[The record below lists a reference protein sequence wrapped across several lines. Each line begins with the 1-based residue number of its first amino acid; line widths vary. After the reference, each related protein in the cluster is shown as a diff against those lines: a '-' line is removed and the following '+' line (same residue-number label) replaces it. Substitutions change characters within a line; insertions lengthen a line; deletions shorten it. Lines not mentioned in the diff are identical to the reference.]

1 MTISL
6 DKVLK
11 SLPKARQEKIEQNAA
26 QLIKEYKSIQDL
38 RKDLGLT
45 QNDLAIKQGVKQV
58 NISNLEK
65 RDDMHLS
72 TLKKYVQALGCEL
85 EINIKLP
92 NDRIARI
99 KNLPL

>member
-65 RDDMHLS
+65 RVDMHLS
-72 TLKKYVQALGCEL
+72 TF
-85 EINIKLP
+85 
-92 NDRIARI
+92 
-99 KNLPL
+99 